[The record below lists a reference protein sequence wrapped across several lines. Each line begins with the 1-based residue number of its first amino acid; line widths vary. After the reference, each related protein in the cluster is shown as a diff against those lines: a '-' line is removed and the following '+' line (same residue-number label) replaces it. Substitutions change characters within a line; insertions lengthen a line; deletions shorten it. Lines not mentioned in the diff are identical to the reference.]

1 MELKTWYHFTNCPH
15 LWPSIED
22 NVKTR
27 QLPIEDNHMHL
38 SPLRLSLRLAA
49 AVILLALPVVAQTAM
64 LEGSAPDP
72 AVPANTVQLQAQKA
86 QFDSRPLYQSGNV
99 TKSQIYNNV
108 DGAGAYQ
115 TGVANGITP
124 GVVNAVP
131 GFAVSGLRAG
141 AATSSVRAL
150 NSLRAGTSNGVTAV
164 PNRSRP
170 LTAVGAHPTPVRTV
184 YVKDNRTFWQK
195 HPMVKGAT
203 IGAGVGAG
211 AGALTGLVTRQ
222 GVIRGAV
229 IGAGAGAGV
238 GALRQS
244 KIMKR
249 HPIARDVATGAVAGL
264 GLGWAGSRWP
274 RTVAATTGV
283 GAAIGLGAG
292 LLTHLR

>member
-1 MELKTWYHFTNCPH
+1 M
-15 LWPSIED
+15 
-22 NVKTR
+22 NV
-27 QLPIEDNHMHL
+27 L
-38 SPLRLSLRLAA
+38 SSRRILFLFAA
-49 AVILLALPVVAQTAM
+49 AVLIALPVVAQTAM

-72 AVPANTVQLQAQKA
+72 ATNSASTSSIQLQPQRA
-86 QFDSRPLYQSGNV
+86 QFDSRP
-99 TKSQIYNNV
+99 
-108 DGAGAYQ
+108 AYQ
-115 TGVANGITP
+115 TGSVTESQFKGGAAGNLGP
-124 GVVNAVP
+124 GAGNL
-131 GFAVSGLRAG
+131 GAG
-141 AATSSVRAL
+141 AAG
-150 NSLRAGTSNGVTAV
+150 SLGAGAAGSLGAGAAGSLGTGAARLGTGAARLGAGASGNGFRAGMANSVSNGGA
-164 PNRSRP
+164 NRERP
-170 LTAVGAHPTPVRTV
+170 LSAVHPRTTPVHTV

-211 AGALTGLVTRQ
+211 AGALTGLVTHQ

-238 GALRQS
+238 GVIRTS

-274 RTVAATTGV
+274 HTVAATTGV

-292 LLTHLR
+292 LLTHLRLSLIHI

>member
-1 MELKTWYHFTNCPH
+1 MHVPPLKTA
-15 LWPSIED
+15 
-22 NVKTR
+22 
-27 QLPIEDNHMHL
+27 
-38 SPLRLSLRLAA
+38 LRLSA

-64 LEGSAPDP
+64 LEGSAPNP
-72 AVPANTVQLQAQKA
+72 AVTPANMVQLQAQQA
-86 QFDSRPLYQSGNV
+86 QFDSRPAYQSGNV
-99 TKSQIYNNV
+99 TKSQVSNTADGSAAFRAGVPTGIAAGALNNV
-108 DGAGAYQ
+108 PPAAVNGLRGGTTSTVPIGAKSFRTGTANNVTAIPNHVRPITAAGA
-115 TGVANGITP
+115 
-124 GVVNAVP
+124 
-131 GFAVSGLRAG
+131 
-141 AATSSVRAL
+141 
-150 NSLRAGTSNGVTAV
+150 
-164 PNRSRP
+164 RP
-170 LTAVGAHPTPVRTV
+170 APVRTV
-184 YVKDNRTFWQK
+184 YVKDERTFWQK

-203 IGAGVGAG
+203 IGAGVGLG

-222 GVIRGAV
+222 GVLRGAV

-249 HPIARDVATGAVAGL
+249 HPIAKDVATGAVAGL

>member
-1 MELKTWYHFTNCPH
+1 
-15 LWPSIED
+15 
-22 NVKTR
+22 
-27 QLPIEDNHMHL
+27 LPIEDDYMHV
-38 SPLRLSLRLAA
+38 SPLKLALRLSAA
-49 AVILLALPVVAQTAM
+49 AVLLALPVVAQTAM

-72 AVPANTVQLQAQKA
+72 AVTSKNSVQLQAQQA
-86 QFDSRPLYQSGNV
+86 HFDSRPVYQSGNV
-99 TKSQIYNNV
+99 SKSQFN
-108 DGAGAYQ
+108 DGMSSSAAVQTGAPGGITAGALD
-115 TGVANGITP
+115 N
-124 GVVNAVP
+124 VP
-131 GFAVSGLRAG
+131 GSAVSGLRAG
-141 AATSSVRAL
+141 TTSTVPSGAVNRF
-150 NSLRAGTSNGVTAV
+150 RAGTASTVPIGAANSFRSGASNSYTTA
-164 PNRSRP
+164 PSHIRP
-170 LTAVGAHPTPVRTV
+170 VAASGSHPAPVRTV
-184 YVKDNRTFWQK
+184 YVKDERTFWQK

-249 HPIARDVATGAVAGL
+249 HPIAKDVATGAVAGL
-264 GLGWAGSRWP
+264 GLGWAGSRFP